1 MDQFALEQ
9 GFNRDS
15 TQYTHEMDQFA
26 LGQHM
31 IASTDSHEILEH
43 DAEGLP
49 RVDVRHI
56 VVHALAPR
64 LAVLDE
70 GVHDNRLAHP
80 LHRDVVA
87 RPLAALEQLL
97 ARLVADRLALAR
109 RLPPAQSR

>member
-1 MDQFALEQ
+1 MINLFSDDQQIQKA
-9 GFNRDS
+9 
-15 TQYTHEMDQFA
+15 HEMDQYV
-26 LGQHM
+26 LYLSR
-31 IASTDSHEILEH
+31 IASADSHEILEH

-70 GVHDNRLAHP
+70 GVHDDGLAHP

>member
-1 MDQFALEQ
+1 MI
-9 GFNRDS
+9 R
-15 TQYTHEMDQFA
+15 
-26 LGQHM
+26 
-31 IASTDSHEILEH
+31 IASADSHEILEH

-49 RVDVRHI
+49 RVNVRHI

-70 GVHDNRLAHP
+70 GVHDDGLAHP